1 MVSWKVGKLVSWKGG
16 KLSKELGGSKR
27 WKNVNSK
34 YMTNGYLES
43 LDSYRLENR
52 RIAVKN
58 AYEQTRNERFNRE
71 LENINQIL
79 KKRRSKEGDF
89 LTKKG

>member
-1 MVSWKVGKLVSWKGG
+1 M
-16 KLSKELGGSKR
+16 SKELGGSKR

-34 YMTNGYLES
+34 DMTNGYLES
-43 LDSYRLENR
+43 LASYRLENR

-58 AYEQTRNERFNRE
+58 AYEQTRNESFNRE

-89 LTKKG
+89 LTEKG